1 MCLLSPPT
9 PLPTTRVLTD
19 SAQQATLAS
28 GQVQDFS
35 RGPSFN
41 TKEQLME
48 GFKIRHLFIG
58 DRKLE
63 TQRSG
68 ELGLSP
74 LRILMLRTRYGK
86 CVDGLRTEVAL
97 PVAGLNIGSLGVEE
111 TGALGNSHCEARR
124 GGYRDINTE

>member
-58 DRKLE
+58 DRKRE

-86 CVDGLRTEVAL
+86 CVDGLRTE
-97 PVAGLNIGSLGVEE
+97 GSASCW
-111 TGALGNSHCEARR
+111 TQYRFSRCR
-124 GGYRDINTE
+124 GDWSFGEQSL